1 MSHIDINVCYLLT
14 SVTFYSHVC
23 SPITTII
30 CTECKYTFV
39 PLAYSAETPCRAS
52 FLSRSLNA
60 CWGLPAST
68 QRLLEESQVAPCY
81 HRSHTRGCP
90 LEHKTARATSS
101 KSNVAS
107 SHRGP
112 QAFRQNV
119 QKMGVFLSVAA
130 HGEAAALHMPFASV
144 MTHAWKCDKLIF
156 GPCEDD

>member
-1 MSHIDINVCYLLT
+1 MSHIDINVCSLLT
-14 SVTFYSHVC
+14 SATFYSNVC

-52 FLSRSLNA
+52 FFSRSLNA

-90 LEHKTARATSS
+90 LEQKTARATSS
-101 KSNVAS
+101 KSNVAVI
-107 SHRGP
+107 
-112 QAFRQNV
+112 FYY
-119 QKMGVFLSVAA
+119 SVIIWRVGAGGGA
-130 HGEAAALHMPFASV
+130 GEEEEEEEEEEEV
-144 MTHAWKCDKLIF
+144 EKYDE
-156 GPCEDD
+156 EDE